1 MAMFVEVVRLVVVLL
16 ATAGGFSLGKHGP
29 GAGNGA
35 IVGAVLGALIG
46 YVAGGLLGRM
56 LSTTRE
62 RVEERVRD
70 LPAADLFA
78 GAVGA
83 VVAGVLALLA
93 TVPLAFVVP
102 GIWTK
107 LAMALVIWSAVA
119 EGGRLGVRRSRELM
133 AMAGLRAIVPGRP
146 PVPDA
151 AIVDTSAIIDGR
163 LLAVARVGFIRP
175 TLLVPGFVLDEL
187 HAIADMPDE
196 LRRRRGRRGLEIL
209 EAIRQLPGHT
219 VRILEDDVPEHD
231 EVDAK
236 LVALARRLH
245 ADLVTVDGPLQRVAE
260 LQGVH
265 CLNLERLSEGLRPVH
280 VPGETFNLPIL
291 RAGKEPGQGVGFL
304 DDGTMVVVNGAQAYV
319 GTEVPV
325 QVTSGTQT
333 SMGRMLFASIA
344 QPATT

>member
-1 MAMFVEVVRLVVVLL
+1 VFVEVVRLVVVLL

-29 GAGNGA
+29 GGGNGE

-56 LSTTRE
+56 LSSTRD

-70 LPAADLFA
+70 VPAAQLLA
-78 GAVGA
+78 GAIGA
-83 VVAGVLALLA
+83 VVAGLLA
-93 TVPLAFVVP
+93 FLAMLPLAYVVP
-102 GIWTK
+102 SIWTK
-107 LAMALVIWSAVA
+107 MTLAIGVWAAVA
-119 EGGRLGVRRSRELM
+119 EGGRIGARRSHEMM

-151 AIVDTSAIIDGR
+151 AILDTSAIIDGR
-163 LLAVARVGFIRP
+163 LLAVARVGFVRP
-175 TLLVPGFVLDEL
+175 TLLVPRFVLDEL
-187 HAIADMPDE
+187 QGVAGMADE
-196 LRRRRGRRGLEIL
+196 QRRRRGRRGLEIL

-219 VRILEDDVPEHD
+219 VRILEDDVPELD
-231 EVDAK
+231 SVDAK

-265 CLNLERLSEGLRPVH
+265 CLNLERLSQGLRPVH

-291 RAGKEPGQGVGFL
+291 RTGKEPDQGVGFL
-304 DDGTMVVVNGAQAYV
+304 DDGTMVVVNGASAYV
-319 GTEVPV
+319 GHEVPV

-333 SMGRMLFASIA
+333 TMGRMLFASIA
-344 QPATT
+344 QPAAT